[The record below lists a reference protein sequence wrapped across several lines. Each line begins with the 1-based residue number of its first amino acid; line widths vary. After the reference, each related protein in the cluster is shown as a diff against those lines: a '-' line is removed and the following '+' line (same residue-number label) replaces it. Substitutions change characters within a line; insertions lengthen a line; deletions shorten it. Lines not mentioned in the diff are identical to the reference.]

1 LTAHLVFSEV
11 IGAFVLPHGG
21 IALDPSHFKGNAT
34 QKQWA
39 QELHETSKKV
49 GQMIDQLKPDLIFLS
64 TPHGIADFDKFM
76 FYQND
81 YGEGTAETEG
91 NYAGYHINVSFNSEI
106 TSKIVSYLLSIGQK
120 VSNVT
125 AFSQGEPFPLRWG
138 EVIPLY
144 FIPNVDKYQ
153 IITIS
158 QPSRRYDHSPEM
170 VPELITLG
178 KNIFNYLDKISNK
191 RIVILISADLAH
203 THDPDGPYGYS
214 PAAAPFDKACG
225 DWVQTLNGNYLT
237 QVASSLVLDAKSCG
251 FTGLVLLH
259 GALSL
264 LGTDHWQSV
273 LYSNHYPSYYGMLVA
288 SFLKKSV
295 STK

>member
-1 LTAHLVFSEV
+1 V
-11 IGAFVLPHGG
+11 IGGFVLPHGG
-21 IALDPSHFKGNAT
+21 IALDPSHFPGNAT

-39 QELHETSKKV
+39 QELHDASKKV
-49 GQMIDQLKPDLIFLS
+49 GQMIDQLNPDLIFLS
-64 TPHGIADFDKFM
+64 TPHGIADFENFM

-81 YGEGTAETEG
+81 YGEGNAETED
-91 NYAGYHINVSFNSEI
+91 NYAGYYLNVSFNPEI
-106 TSKIVSYLLSIGQK
+106 TSKIVSYLQNSGQK

-125 AFSQGEPFPLRWG
+125 AFAQSEAFPLKWG

-144 FIPNVDKYQ
+144 FISNLNKYQ
-153 IITIS
+153 IVTIS

-170 VPELITLG
+170 VSELLTLG
-178 KNIFNYLDKISNK
+178 KNIFYFLDKTINK
-191 RIVILISADLAH
+191 KVVVLISADLAH

-237 QVASSLVLDAKSCG
+237 QIASSLVLDAKSCG
-251 FTGLVLLH
+251 FTGLVMLH
-259 GALSL
+259 GILSTT
-264 LGTDHWQSV
+264 GVDQWRSV

-288 SFLKKSV
+288 SFLKKTYHV
-295 STK
+295 